1 VPYKN
6 EPDKGEGACIV
17 KKSNRVVRFNRVTN
31 HAFLDKDFLHYMV
44 IVYKSNVTCGIIVII
59 IVRAINFN
67 YVGT

>member
-31 HAFLDKDFLHYMV
+31 HAFLKDFLHYMV
-44 IVYKSNVTCGIIVII
+44 IVYKSNVTYGIIVII
-59 IVRAINFN
+59 IVRAINFS